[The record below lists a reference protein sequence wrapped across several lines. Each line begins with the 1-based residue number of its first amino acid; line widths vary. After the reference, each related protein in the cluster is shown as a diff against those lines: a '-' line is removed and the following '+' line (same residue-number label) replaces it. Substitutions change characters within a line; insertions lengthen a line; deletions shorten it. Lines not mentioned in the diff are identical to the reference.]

1 MNKAIKLRLCKEN
14 VITTS
19 SMNRSSV
26 NLLDVDVIIVV
37 VVAVVVAGH
46 VDNAVIVAYFF
57 IHSLSPIFLPI
68 SRITIATTR

>member
-26 NLLDVDVIIVV
+26 NLLDGDVIVV
-37 VVAVVVAGH
+37 VVVVVAGH

-57 IHSLSPIFLPI
+57 IHSLYLIFLPI